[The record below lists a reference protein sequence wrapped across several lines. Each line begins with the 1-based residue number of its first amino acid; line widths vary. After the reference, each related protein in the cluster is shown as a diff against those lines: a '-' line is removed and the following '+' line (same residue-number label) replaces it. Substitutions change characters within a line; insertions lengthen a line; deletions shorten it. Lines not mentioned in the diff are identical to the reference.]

1 MVASKE
7 ARNAHRA
14 FRFGDVSPSAAAHEE
29 LWWFFNEAERELA
42 PPTNP
47 MAAPFDEVWS
57 LMAAVE
63 RRAEAVHSASTIW
76 RRLEALRAIES
87 QTLEALYTQRP
98 WSTRLQRALG
108 VLAGPV
114 EALPILRAEYMAAE
128 ARRQTR
134 APTAAAWLEE
144 LVARG
149 GPTAVT
155 IWASAAEAACRRAV
169 LAYDAVRGNRPS
181 ALPDAEEGDA

>member
-1 MVASKE
+1 MVASRE

-29 LWWFFNEAERELA
+29 LWWFFNEAARELA

-57 LMAAVE
+57 LMGAVE
-63 RRAEAVHSASTIW
+63 RRAEAVHSANKIW

-87 QTLEALYTQRP
+87 HTLEALYTQRP
-98 WSTRLQRALG
+98 WSRRLQRALG
-108 VLAGPV
+108 VLAGAV

-128 ARRQTR
+128 ARRQTT

-144 LVARG
+144 LVARR
-149 GPTAVT
+149 GPKAVT
-155 IWASAAEAACRRAV
+155 IWGCAAEAACRGAV
-169 LAYDAVRGNRPS
+169 VAYDAVRGDRPS
-181 ALPDAEEGDA
+181 AVPGADEDDA